1 LQNGDFVQRHA
12 EAVSLHCR
20 VGVLYVLAEEGTKR
34 YEVESSRHKNL
45 FEVRVYFPKSSRF
58 SVFSRY
64 QNYLKAHRLGYEAI
78 LKEMGRIDLVHL
90 NVIYKAGI
98 FALELK
104 KKYNIPYILTE
115 HWTAFLPIN
124 PVWFTPYQKYVI
136 KKIGRGASLLCPV
149 SHDLKKAMQ
158 QFGLPGPY
166 EVVPNV
172 VDTKLFGVRERSV
185 SQDIAA
191 GESSPSGGGGNRKK
205 KTGDA
210 SIKKMLHI
218 STLYDVHKNVSGLLR
233 VVKKLSALR
242 SDFSLTIVGNGYIAE
257 HQQTICQ
264 LELEK
269 VVNLKGE
276 IPHTEVAR
284 EMQAHDL
291 FVLFSNFENLPCVII
306 EAQASGLPVLATD
319 VGGISEMID
328 EASGRLVPARD
339 EEALLE
345 KMNGMLDEMD
355 NYERLKIRES
365 AVTRFSYEE
374 VGERFKHIY
383 QRIVKKEQTK

>member
-1 LQNGDFVQRHA
+1 MLHILFLPSWYPNRQYLQNGDFVQRHA
-12 EAVSLHCR
+12 EAVSGHCR
-20 VGVLYVLAEEGTKR
+20 VGVLYVLAEEGTKEF
-34 YEVESSRHKNL
+34 EVESSEHKNL

-58 SVFSRY
+58 SVFSKY

-78 LKEMGRIDLVHL
+78 LKEMGHIDLVHL
-90 NVIYKAGI
+90 NVIYKAGV

-124 PVWFTPYQKYVI
+124 PVWFTPFQKYMI
-136 KKIGRGASLLCPV
+136 KKIGKSASLLCPV

-158 QFGLPGPY
+158 DFGLPGPY

-172 VDTKLFGVRERSV
+172 VDTKLFGVQENPDYSLKR
-185 SQDIAA
+185 I
-191 GESSPSGGGGNRKK
+191 
-205 KTGDA
+205 
-210 SIKKMLHI
+210 LHI

-233 VVKKLSALR
+233 VIKELSTLR
-242 SDFSLTIVGNGYIAE
+242 SDFTLTIVGNGYIAE
-257 HQQTICQ
+257 HQQTVQQ
-264 LELEK
+264 LGLEK

-276 IPHTEVAR
+276 IPHTEVAK

-328 EASGRLVPARD
+328 ESSGRLVQAKD
-339 EEALLE
+339 EKVLLE
-345 KMNGMLDEMD
+345 KLNEMLEDMN
-355 NYERLKIRES
+355 NYERLKIREA
-365 AVTRFSYEE
+365 AVARYSYEE
-374 VGERFKHIY
+374 VGERFKNIY
-383 QRIVKKEQTK
+383 QRILRG

>member
-1 LQNGDFVQRHA
+1 MLNILFLPSWYPNRRYLQNGDFVQRHA

-20 VGVLYVLAEEGTKR
+20 VGVLYVLAEKGIKNF
-34 YEVESSRHKNL
+34 EVETREHKNL

-58 SVFSRY
+58 SVFSKY

-78 LKEMGRIDLVHL
+78 LKEMKHIDLVHL
-90 NVIYKAGI
+90 NVIYKAGV

-104 KKYNIPYILTE
+104 KKYGIAYILTE

-124 PVWFTPYQKYVI
+124 PVWFTPYQKYMI
-136 KKIGRGASLLCPV
+136 KKIGKGASLLCPV

-158 QFGLPGPY
+158 SFGLSGPY

-172 VDTKLFGVRERSV
+172 VDTKLFGVEERIDKSL
-185 SQDIAA
+185 
-191 GESSPSGGGGNRKK
+191 
-205 KTGDA
+205 
-210 SIKKMLHI
+210 KKMLHI

-233 VVKKLSALR
+233 VVKKLSELR
-242 SDFSLTIVGNGYIAE
+242 SDFSLTIVGNGYVKE
-257 HQQTICQ
+257 HQLTIQQ
-264 LELEK
+264 LDLEK

-284 EMQAHDL
+284 EMQVHDL

-319 VGGISEMID
+319 VGGISEMVD
-328 EASGRLVPARD
+328 EASGRLVAAKD

-345 KMNGMLDEMD
+345 KMNKMLDEID
-355 NYERLKIRES
+355 NYERVKIREQ
-365 AVTRFSYEE
+365 AVARFSYEE
-374 VGERFKHIY
+374 VGERFKNIY
-383 QRIVKKEQTK
+383 QRIINDEKRAS

>member
-1 LQNGDFVQRHA
+1 M
-12 EAVSLHCR
+12 HCR
-20 VGVLYVLAEEGTKR
+20 VGVLYVLAEEGIKEF
-34 YEVESSRHKNL
+34 EVETSPHKNL

-58 SVFSRY
+58 SIFSRY

-90 NVIYKAGI
+90 NVIYKAGV

-124 PVWFTPYQKYVI
+124 PVWFTPFQKHMI
-136 KKIGRGASLLCPV
+136 KKIGKGSSLLCPV

-158 QFGLPGPY
+158 GFGLPGSY

-172 VDTKLFGVRERSV
+172 VDTKLFGIRDRSV
-185 SQDIAA
+185 SPNVAA
-191 GESSPSGGGGNRKK
+191 GGSSPLGAGGKRREKA
-205 KTGDA
+205 TLGDT
-210 SIKKMLHI
+210 SIKKVLHI

-233 VVKKLSALR
+233 VIKKLSALR

-257 HQQTICQ
+257 HQQSIQQ
-264 LELEK
+264 LGLEK

-276 IPHTEVAR
+276 IPHNEVAE

-306 EAQASGLPVLATD
+306 EAQASGLPVLATN

-328 EASGRLVPARD
+328 EASGRLVEARD
-339 EEALLE
+339 EGALLE
-345 KMNGMLDEMD
+345 NMNEMLDGMA
-355 NYERLKIRES
+355 NYEPLKIRER
-365 AVTRFSYEE
+365 AVARYSYEE
-374 VGERFKHIY
+374 VGERFKNIY
-383 QRIVKKEQTK
+383 QRVLKREDEGR